1 MGPGAASRE
10 NNWLTTRRGI
20 ENGII
25 RTYAKQDFEEI
36 NCMSS
41 IVLNQML
48 QRGVIVALLT
58 LAAPVRAEWIWVE
71 GEQPS
76 RATVNRHPWYDQ
88 VKREEL
94 SGGDF
99 ISNFNEQKAGE
110 AEYTFKVNESG
121 QYDFWVR
128 ANPVQARLSYRLGEG
143 PWTPI
148 DLKGQTVGNVNIAA
162 DGKPDLRFLVWA
174 KAGSIAAVDR
184 P

>member
-10 NNWLTTRRGI
+10 NNWSTTRRGI

-36 NCMSS
+36 TCMSS

-76 RATVNRHPWYDQ
+76 QSTMNRHPWYDQ

-94 SGGDF
+94 VRRRLHQQLQRTEGRRGGVYLH
-99 ISNFNEQKAGE
+99 SERR
-110 AEYTFKVNESG
+110 
-121 QYDFWVR
+121 W
-128 ANPVQARLSYRLGEG
+128 PV
-143 PWTPI
+143 
-148 DLKGQTVGNVNIAA
+148 
-162 DGKPDLRFLVWA
+162 RFLGA
-174 KAGSIAAVDR
+174 SQSGAGTAVVSLGRRALGRRSI
-184 P
+184 

>member
-1 MGPGAASRE
+1 
-10 NNWLTTRRGI
+10 
-20 ENGII
+20 
-25 RTYAKQDFEEI
+25 
-36 NCMSS
+36 MSS

-128 ANPVQARLSYRLGEG
+128 ANPVQARLSYRLGDG
-143 PWTPI
+143 PLDADRSERADRWQRKYCRRWKTGPAVPG
-148 DLKGQTVGNVNIAA
+148 LGQSR
-162 DGKPDLRFLVWA
+162 KYCC
-174 KAGSIAAVDR
+174 AVDR